1 MDFYSGKD
9 GSRLAELELV
19 EDMVELI
26 IESWGSLDGGNHYLW
41 SVWQDG
47 KRIEMSGL
55 ITGAESAE
63 ALGRAWCEKSLGRQ
77 PDRVIR
83 L

>member
-1 MDFYSGKD
+1 MI
-9 GSRLAELELV
+9 
-19 EDMVELI
+19 ELI
-26 IESWGSLDGGNHYLW
+26 IERWGSLDGSSHFLW

-47 KRIEMSGL
+47 KRIEMSGR
-55 ITGAESAE
+55 IAGAESAE

-77 PDRVIR
+77 PDRVTR